1 MNAVAKESAAAQ
13 FWHIPNQNLMKRFA
27 RGFTL
32 TELLV
37 VIAIIAVLATLVF
50 SVTSRGVRKAQK
62 AAAAT
67 NLRAISVGIVAYAT
81 ENNNKL
87 PGPLNV
93 GQSALYNGDKR
104 ALVTFIG
111 PYLFVGL
118 SQSPKTIVPNF
129 GSPALMK
136 NIHQGNPNPPVVYRM
151 TGGLTPPPGRSG
163 NYPWIWID
171 AKNPPASEPR
181 PWRIDDILPHE
192 AGKVTAMIEQDQTLG
207 GPWANNGAS
216 APSFGD
222 ERMALFFDWSA
233 RPIPVK

>member
-1 MNAVAKESAAAQ
+1 
-13 FWHIPNQNLMKRFA
+13 MKRSA

-37 VIAIIAVLATLVF
+37 VIAIVAVLAAMVITV
-50 SVTSRGVRKAQK
+50 SMRGVQKAQK
-62 AAAAT
+62 TAAAT
-67 NLRAISVGIVAYAT
+67 NLRTISIGIVAYAT

-104 ALVTFIG
+104 ALITFIG
-111 PYLFVGL
+111 PYLYEGL
-118 SQSPKTIVPNF
+118 PQSPKTIVPNF

-136 NIHQGNPNPPVVYRM
+136 NIQQGKLNPPVVYRM

-171 AKNPPASEPR
+171 AKKPPASEPR

-207 GPWANNGAS
+207 GTWANNGAS